1 MLEPLRGEFDSDRVP
16 SRSFHFS
23 DFRTTL
29 AAVLKSKD
37 LRELSLA
44 CFAFNG
50 LQTAFTSYYVLYLT
64 ALNYDLA
71 TAGLMFAIAMVVAV
85 PMRIFWGWLGS
96 GRVSP
101 RRIMAGLSLGMAV
114 SAVLMS
120 LYTTDWSPL
129 LSATIA
135 TGMSATAMSWH
146 GVLLSEA
153 ARLAPP
159 GMRGAATG
167 GVLSFGQVG
176 AFILP
181 VIYAAQLAVTNSHGI
196 GFLLCGLPALVV
208 GIVMWRA
215 SARAA

>member
-1 MLEPLRGEFDSDRVP
+1 VP

-29 AAVLKSKD
+29 TTVLRAKD
-37 LRELSLA
+37 LRELSMA

-50 LQTAFTSYYVLYLT
+50 LQTVFTSYYVLYLT
-64 ALNYDLA
+64 ALNYDLP
-71 TAGLMFAIAMVVAV
+71 TAGLMFAIAMVIAV

-96 GRVSP
+96 GRVP
-101 RRIMAGLSLGMAV
+101 PQRVMAGLSLGMAA
-114 SAVLMS
+114 SAALMS
-120 LYTTDWSPL
+120 LYGADWHPL
-129 LSATIA
+129 LIAAIA
-135 TGMSATAMSWH
+135 TVMSATAMSWH

-196 GFLLCGLPALVV
+196 GFLVCGVPALVV
-208 GIVMWRA
+208 GMVMWRA